1 MEEMTSRQLN
11 RLNMSLP
18 LRVCSSEHP
27 GNPGS
32 SDWRMNPRAEYTVTE
47 NFCSSGCYFYLSQE
61 PPLGARLEMEIT
73 IPGNSPK
80 APFAKIYCQGKV
92 VRVDRHSLSQG
103 WEEVR
108 FGVAS
113 TIEISEDVYAE
124 SISNPLRPSGASVRA
139 AVPA

>member
-11 RLNMSLP
+11 RMNMSLP
-18 LRVCSSEHP
+18 LRVRSSEHP
-27 GNPGS
+27 GNPGT

-80 APFAKIYCQGKV
+80 APFAKIYCQGRV
-92 VRVDRHSLSQG
+92 VRVDRHSLSQD

-113 TIEISEDVYAE
+113 TIEMAEDVYAE
-124 SISNPLRPSGASVRA
+124 SIRRPLPPSLRQSARAVSV
-139 AVPA
+139 